1 VANGN
6 NGIPVWSSEFRVPSS
21 EFGSRTWKDLTRN
34 SNSELETRNSKLEN
48 LTSVAE
54 RSIYQLQ
61 SLSFDPW
68 PFQKPSAMIAHL
80 SGTLLSKQATS
91 VILDVGGVGYE
102 ITIPVST
109 FYDLEEPGSNVQLRI
124 YTHVR
129 EDALQL
135 YGFKTAREREL
146 FLRLISVSGIGPKLG
161 ITLLSGMSAD
171 EMIASIRTNNL
182 ARLTLIPGVGRKTAE
197 RLVMELRDKV
207 ASLSS
212 AELEEE
218 LGAKTTAGTPVTTE
232 DSMRSDVLSALLNL
246 GYQRNSA
253 EKAVAS
259 ALDEGGDISV
269 EVILRRSLRKLARV

>member
-1 VANGN
+1 
-6 NGIPVWSSEFRVPSS
+6 
-21 EFGSRTWKDLTRN
+21 
-34 SNSELETRNSKLEN
+34 
-48 LTSVAE
+48 
-54 RSIYQLQ
+54 
-61 SLSFDPW
+61 
-68 PFQKPSAMIAHL
+68 MIAHL

-102 ITIPVST
+102 INIPVST
-109 FYDLEEPGSNVQLRI
+109 FYDLEDTGATVQLRI

-146 FLRLISVSGIGPKLG
+146 FTRLISVSGIGPKLG

-171 EMIASIRTNNL
+171 EIIASIRTNNL

-197 RLVMELRDKV
+197 RLVVELRDKV

-218 LGAKTTAGTPVTTE
+218 LGATAAGAPGTA
-232 DSMRSDVLSALLNL
+232 DSTRSDVLSALLNL
-246 GYQRNSA
+246 GYQRGTA
-253 EKAVAS
+253 EKAVTGAI
-259 ALDEGGDISV
+259 DEGGDMSV
-269 EVILRRSLRKLARV
+269 EVILRRSLKKLAKV

>member
-1 VANGN
+1 V
-6 NGIPVWSSEFRVPSS
+6 E
-21 EFGSRTWKDLTRN
+21 
-34 SNSELETRNSKLEN
+34 
-48 LTSVAE
+48 
-54 RSIYQLQ
+54 
-61 SLSFDPW
+61 
-68 PFQKPSAMIAHL
+68 
-80 SGTLLSKQATS
+80 
-91 VILDVGGVGYE
+91 VGGVGYE
-102 ITIPVST
+102 VTIPIST
-109 FYDLEEPGSNVQLRI
+109 FYDLEEPGSNVKLRI

-135 YGFKTAREREL
+135 YGFKTLREREH
-146 FLRLISVSGIGPKLG
+146 FMRLISVSGIGPKLG

-218 LGAKTTAGTPVTTE
+218 LGAAAAAASGSLATE

-246 GYQRNSA
+246 GYQRGSA
-253 EKAVAS
+253 EKAVTS
-259 ALDEGGDISV
+259 AFDEGGDISV
-269 EVILRRSLRKLARV
+269 ESILRRSLRKLAKV

>member
-1 VANGN
+1 MLRTINYNRAVSSLGIVLRTCANDC
-6 NGIPVWSSEFRVPSS
+6 
-21 EFGSRTWKDLTRN
+21 T
-34 SNSELETRNSKLEN
+34 
-48 LTSVAE
+48 
-54 RSIYQLQ
+54 
-61 SLSFDPW
+61 
-68 PFQKPSAMIAHL
+68 L

-91 VILDVGGVGYE
+91 VILDVNGVGYE

-161 ITLLSGMSAD
+161 ITLLSGMGAD

-197 RLVMELRDKV
+197 RLVVELRDKV

-218 LGAKTTAGTPVTTE
+218 LGAKTPAGAPV
-232 DSMRSDVLSALLNL
+232 
-246 GYQRNSA
+246 
-253 EKAVAS
+253 
-259 ALDEGGDISV
+259 
-269 EVILRRSLRKLARV
+269 

>member
-1 VANGN
+1 
-6 NGIPVWSSEFRVPSS
+6 
-21 EFGSRTWKDLTRN
+21 
-34 SNSELETRNSKLEN
+34 
-48 LTSVAE
+48 
-54 RSIYQLQ
+54 
-61 SLSFDPW
+61 
-68 PFQKPSAMIAHL
+68 MIAHL
-80 SGTLLSKQATS
+80 SGTLLSKQPNS
-91 VILDVGGVGYE
+91 VILDVAGVGYE
-102 ITIPVST
+102 VTIPVST
-109 FYDLEEPGSNVQLRI
+109 FYDLEDAGSNVQLRI

-146 FLRLISVSGIGPKLG
+146 FLRLISVSGIGPRLG

-218 LGAKTTAGTPVTTE
+218 LGAKTETGAPVLTE
-232 DSMRSDVLSALLNL
+232 DSMRGDVLSALLNL
-246 GYQRNSA
+246 GYQRNAA
-253 EKAVAS
+253 EKALKQA
-259 ALDEGGDISV
+259 AGEGTEMSV
-269 EVILRRSLRKLARV
+269 QKLLRRSLQLLAKG